1 MVILVV
7 WIKTKHLTSVNAAE
21 NVTVK
26 EGKKCLSWSW
36 EAPSRSPKC
45 DRWARWDLCR
55 CLPQNI
61 LQLQAERSCL
71 DDERCWGGD
80 QRDLSHPR
88 FLAALGN
95 LGITTCWYLEKH
107 QITLNA
113 MNQFWVSRQ
122 QKYLCVCPNCL
133 FYCLVSPFKA
143 KKKISDNLKYMSA
156 RKPLVIF
163 IVNTAAVK
171 TACLYYEE
179 GEWNIRS
186 HQHLSSCSFL
196 LLFCLKGEKTLF

>member
-1 MVILVV
+1 MKLGGAVKIPEMWQMSKVRSLSLPPA
-7 WIKTKHLTSVNAAE
+7 KHFAAPGW
-21 NVTVK
+21 K
-26 EGKKCLSWSW
+26 E
-36 EAPSRSPKC
+36 
-45 DRWARWDLCR
+45 
-55 CLPQNI
+55 LPGWWKV
-61 LQLQAERSCL
+61 L
-71 DDERCWGGD
+71 GGD
-80 QRDLSHPR
+80 QRNLSHPR